1 MARDSSRVTHKSEG
15 VLGIGTGP
23 LRSVTDVGKGMLEI
37 WHNPRCSK
45 SRQTLAI
52 IEEAGAEVR
61 VRRYIDDVPS
71 MTELNRVLRALEV
84 EPTALVRIGEPVAKQ
99 LKLKSRELSRSEWLT
114 VLVAH
119 PILIERPIVIRDDG
133 RAIVGRPPENVR
145 DLL

>member
-1 MARDSSRVTHKSEG
+1 
-15 VLGIGTGP
+15 
-23 LRSVTDVGKGMLEI
+23 MLEI